1 MGAVQNKSKIPL
13 LRLLNLVLFHRDSIS
28 SPIIVT
34 RDITLCDQRDR
45 FLIYAS
51 TSQKPRLLVLTQ
63 YYSPEHFGINAL
75 VEKLRSLGSRVS
87 ILTGQPNYPDGVIFN
102 GYRAASAS
110 VARGDEGDLIRVP
123 IVPRGAKSPMG
134 LVLNYLSFICSAS
147 TFGSVL
153 TRKTVFDVI
162 FVYAPSPLLQVI
174 PAILLGKL
182 RGVPVTVWV
191 QDLWPESLA
200 ATGFVKS
207 RVILWLVERVVRWIY
222 RNCTMV
228 FVQSEAFRPQVV
240 TLIDDETKIQYL
252 PNAVSFDG
260 EDVPSGTTDLALEI
274 ASRKSILFAGNF
286 GAAQSLGTVLQA
298 ALQLADRPDIHIY
311 LIGSGNQMAELE
323 KQIETLNLHNVH
335 LPGRFPNSEMR
346 PLFQAATALLASLR
360 DDEIFART
368 IPSKI
373 QAYMTAGKPIIAS
386 LNGEGARIVA
396 EADAGFS
403 SPAGDSAALARTIR
417 QVVDLPERERF
428 RLGANGLAYAKHHF
442 SLDKLAVELPGKLS
456 KLVSQSRAF
465 K

>member
-1 MGAVQNKSKIPL
+1 MK
-13 LRLLNLVLFHRDSIS
+13 
-28 SPIIVT
+28 
-34 RDITLCDQRDR
+34 
-45 FLIYAS
+45 
-51 TSQKPRLLVLTQ
+51 LLVLTQ
-63 YYSPEHFGINAL
+63 YYFPEHFGINAL
-75 VEKLRSLGSRVS
+75 VEKLRVLGSRVS
-87 ILTGQPNYPDGVIFN
+87 VLTGQPNYPDGIFE
-102 GYRAASAS
+102 GYHAASAS
-110 VARGDEGDLIRVP
+110 IVRRDAGDLIRVP
-123 IVPRGAKSPMG
+123 IVPRRSKSPLG

-147 TFGSVL
+147 TLGPL
-153 TRKTVFDVI
+153 LAKKTEFDVI

-182 RGVPVTVWV
+182 RGVPVTAWV

-228 FVQSEAFRPQVV
+228 FVQSEAFRHPVEA
-240 TLIDDETKIQYL
+240 LIDDEKKIHFL

-286 GAAQSLGTVLQA
+286 GAAQSLGTVLGA
-298 ALQLADRPDIHIY
+298 AVQLADRPDIHIY
-311 LIGSGNQMAELE
+311 LVGSGHQMAELV
-323 KQIETLNLHNVH
+323 KKIETLNLKNVH
-335 LPGRFPNSEMR
+335 LPGRFPNSAMQ
-346 PLFQAATALLASLR
+346 PLFQAATALLATLS
-360 DDEIFART
+360 DHEIFART

-373 QAYMTAGKPIIAS
+373 QTYMTTGKPIIAS

-396 EADAGFS
+396 EADAGFAC
-403 SPAGDSAALARTIR
+403 PAEDSAALARTIR

-442 SLDKLAVELPGKLS
+442 SLDKLAVELSDKLAT
-456 KLVSQSRAF
+456 LVSEFQSS